1 MLALG
6 LSSKREITRPDL
18 ARPKNTYV
26 REDQI
31 LPHLAAIA
39 ILMRRPWQT
48 GSGTRRSL
56 ARVTTPARAADL
68 TDSLRTADVTLTCD
82 PGQQT
87 LRCNED
93 IAVAIGNGR

>member
-1 MLALG
+1 VRAVRAQAEVSLVQWQARLPVPSR
-6 LSSKREITRPDL
+6 LHQATRPDL
-18 ARPKNTYV
+18 ARPKNTYI

-56 ARVTTPARAADL
+56 ARVTTPRGP
-68 TDSLRTADVTLTCD
+68 RT
-82 PGQQT
+82 
-87 LRCNED
+87 
-93 IAVAIGNGR
+93 